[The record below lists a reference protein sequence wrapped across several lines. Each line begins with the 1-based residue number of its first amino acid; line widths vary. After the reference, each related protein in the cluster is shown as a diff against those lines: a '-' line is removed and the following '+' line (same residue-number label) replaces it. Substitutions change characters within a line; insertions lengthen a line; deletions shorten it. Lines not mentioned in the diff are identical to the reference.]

1 MIFFHNTYP
10 PVMYYTHTSYR
21 LLSPINPH
29 NNYISM
35 IKKLLNV
42 PDGIKYLSEWKDL
55 WNSLPEN
62 QHYILNKRIC
72 GCGATEAYISSEK
85 KVILASPR
93 KHLLYNK
100 YSQHLSD
107 KLHLY
112 RYQGSR
118 EKYFESK
125 SYSGNDVITFNDE
138 LGKYIKSGGKKILTT
153 YDSLKNIKEVLVTS
167 SEKLDEWIVVVD
179 EFQAMFYDCQ
189 FKPTTEYE
197 FSQILG
203 AFSSVVYLSA
213 TPFLESYLDMTRLF
227 KDMTIYELL
236 WSDSITQLPNVE
248 VIKSKKSVAKLCRKL
263 IEEYRK
269 GNGKSMIVDGK
280 EFIAKEAVFYINDIS
295 AIKQIVKRN
304 GLKADEVNII
314 CSSRAEN
321 VKQLDVLSRKI
332 GEKFVIGNI
341 PGKGEPHKMFTFC
354 TSTVYLGADF
364 YSTNAYT
371 YIFAN
376 PQIKSMTV
384 DVSVDLQQIIGRQR
398 LEENP
403 FRNSATLY
411 FNTRKSEVTKEE
423 LENSIREKKE
433 KTMKQIDN
441 YNAVPNK
448 KEQLQMMETA
458 IGKEGHKEHYCCI
471 ITDADNKTQVV
482 ENEILEISE
491 RRAWEVTN
499 RIYNSDFSMYC
510 ALKAGAVITKSSDSD
525 NPEVKKIFKEWE
537 LNNQFPRKARL
548 YCELY
553 DNSPELLEKC
563 TFIESKYKKYHDAL
577 GKEGFE
583 ALYWREDY
591 IKQALEPAPFDK
603 LPKNKI
609 AGKLISAL
617 RIGKTYTKPEVKN
630 ILVNIYKELDIAGKP
645 SASDI
650 SGYLTYEEKT
660 ARVDGKPTAQIKVI
674 SHYKN
679 KVSLF
684 GKITDINHP
693 EEYDIDKV
701 LEIIQNNTYFHLKE
715 KVDAVRKAGTKE
727 EKEKLKMKLPAIT
740 WNGTFKTKNRND
752 LEVYSSFTALD
763 FDDIEPEKM
772 DEFGKWLQSF
782 SCVYAYFITP
792 KGQGYKAIILHDN
805 YEPLYHYDLYKQLL
819 EIFECGSI
827 NDKSTIDLARGQY
840 LSYDPELWKNPNP
853 QPFRFVPSTPE
864 PVIPDTVTE
873 TVIKDE
879 AGNDVITADD
889 SSVANF
895 LNTLSRQ
902 VTSDDSIIRILG
914 SIWTGESLANGRNNT
929 AMSYAGV
936 LCKAGVEKDR
946 AKSFIEEL
954 IPNFDITEIIEYAY
968 SHNTFGCERRKY
980 KSRKK

>member
-1 MIFFHNTYP
+1 MNKQY
-10 PVMYYTHTSYR
+10 
-21 LLSPINPH
+21 
-29 NNYISM
+29 
-35 IKKLLNV
+35 LNV

-85 KVILASPR
+85 KVILVSPR
-93 KHLLYNK
+93 KQLLYNK

-112 RYQGSR
+112 RYQESR

-125 SYSGNDVITFNDE
+125 SCSEKDIMAFNSE
-138 LGKYIKSGGKKILTT
+138 LAEYVKSGGKKILTT
-153 YDSLKNIKEVLVTS
+153 YDSLKKVKEVLVACG
-167 SEKLDEWIVVVD
+167 EKPDEWSVVVD

-197 FSQILG
+197 FSQILE
-203 AFSSVVYLSA
+203 AFSTVVYLSA
-213 TPFLESYLDMTRLF
+213 TPFLESYLDMTSLF

-236 WSDSITQLPNVE
+236 WPKNMTQLPDVE
-248 VIKSKKSVAKLCRKL
+248 VIKSKKSVAELCRKL
-263 IEEYRK
+263 IEDYRK
-269 GNGKSMIVDGK
+269 GNGKSTLVDGK

-295 AIKQIVKRN
+295 AIKKIVRKN
-304 GLKADEVNII
+304 KLKADEVNII
-314 CSSRAEN
+314 CSSKSEN
-321 VKQLDVLSRKI
+321 VKQLNELSREA
-332 GEKFVIGNI
+332 GEKFVIGDI

-433 KTMKQIDN
+433 TTVRQIEN
-441 YNAVPNK
+441 FNAVPNK
-448 KEQLQMMETA
+448 QEQLRMMEKA

-510 ALKAGAVITKSSDSD
+510 ALKVGAVVTKSSDSD
-525 NPEVKKIFKEWE
+525 DPEVKEIFKEWE
-537 LNNQFPRKARL
+537 LNNLFSRKAKL

-577 GKEGFE
+577 GREGLE
-583 ALYWREDY
+583 ALFWREDY
-591 IKQALEPAPFDK
+591 IKQALKPDPFDK
-603 LPKNKI
+603 LPKDKI
-609 AGKLISAL
+609 AEELIGAL
-617 RIGKTYTKPEVKN
+617 RIGKTYTKSEVKN
-630 ILVNIYKELDIAGKP
+630 ILVNIYKELGITGKP

-650 SGYLTYEEKT
+650 SGYLTCEEKT
-660 ARVDGKPTAQIKVI
+660 TRVSGKPTAQIKVI

-684 GKITDINHP
+684 GRITDINHP
-693 EEYDIDKV
+693 EEYDIDKI
-701 LEIIQNNTYFHLKE
+701 LEIIQNNIYFHLKE

-727 EKEKLKMKLPAIT
+727 EKKKLKMKLPAIT

-819 EIFECGSI
+819 KKFECGSI

-853 QPFRFVPSTPE
+853 QPFHFVPSTPE
-864 PVIPDTVTE
+864 PMIPDTVTE

-879 AGNDVITADD
+879 AGNDIITEDD
-889 SSVANF
+889 SYVAKF

-914 SIWTGESLANGRNNT
+914 NIWTGKSLANGRNNT
-929 AMSYAGV
+929 AMAYAGV
-936 LCKAGVEKDR
+936 LCKAGVERDR
-946 AKSFIEEL
+946 ARSFIEEL
-954 IPNFDITEIIEYAY
+954 IPNFNITEIIEYAY